1 MAAPDKDVLILDKPE
16 QLKALG
22 HPLRLRVLEMLGAD
36 GEQPMTNRELAQ
48 RLGVDPG
55 HLHFHVRML
64 LRAGLIDRA
73 DGGRGREK
81 PYRALARTVRV
92 APQLLQSSLASDLQA
107 AMLDEVQRGF
117 AAHQQSGFRSAQV
130 TLRISEE
137 RALELI
143 TEFVERLRDAEEP
156 EADQVVLTAVV
167 HPPSPRET

>member
-1 MAAPDKDVLILDKPE
+1 
-16 QLKALG
+16 
-22 HPLRLRVLEMLGAD
+22 
-36 GEQPMTNRELAQ
+36 
-48 RLGVDPG
+48 
-55 HLHFHVRML
+55 
-64 LRAGLIDRA
+64 
-73 DGGRGREK
+73 
-81 PYRALARTVRV
+81 LARTVRV